1 MQVCSETT
9 AKVLVEGPAQG
20 RHGCSHARNKLCN
33 LREYGST
40 LQTAGV
46 AGSFRCHGVFWE
58 DRVDAVGACSL
69 MQMNEP
75 KR

>member
-1 MQVCSETT
+1 MT
-9 AKVLVEGPAQG
+9 AKVLVDRPAQG
-20 RHGCSHARNKLCN
+20 RYGCSHTRNKLCN

-46 AGSFRCHGVFWE
+46 AGSFRFHGVFWE
-58 DRVDAVGACSL
+58 DRGNAVGVCSL
-69 MQMNEP
+69 IQMNEP